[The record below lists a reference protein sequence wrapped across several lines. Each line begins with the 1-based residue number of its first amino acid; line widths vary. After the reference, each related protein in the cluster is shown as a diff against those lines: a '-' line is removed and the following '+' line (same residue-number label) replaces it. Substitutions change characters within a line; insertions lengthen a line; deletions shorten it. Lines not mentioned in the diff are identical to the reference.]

1 MNLSM
6 IIANASHAIVF
17 KKSRT
22 RLFTATPLSLLSL
35 ATLSLTTLSFSA
47 NANPYNT
54 YARVT
59 QVTPIY
65 ETVSI
70 REPYKECHIE
80 ERAVDRRNHHRSNT
94 STTPTIIGALIGG
107 AIGNELGHNKSNK
120 RVGAVAGAI
129 LGGSIAN
136 DLKRQPRQYHGNY
149 TTTERV
155 CTTHHKIRHEKQ
167 VNGYDVDYKYHG
179 QIYSTV
185 MNTHPGNRIRVAV
198 DVRPID
204 Y

>member
-1 MNLSM
+1 MYSLTLTP
-6 IIANASHAIVF
+6 AITFYIQRKHRFIV
-17 KKSRT
+17 
-22 RLFTATPLSLLSL
+22 LATSL
-35 ATLSLTTLSFSA
+35 ATILLTTLSFSA
-47 NANPYNT
+47 NAKPYGN

-65 ETVSI
+65 ETYAV
-70 REPYKECHIE
+70 REPYRECHLE
-80 ERAVDRRNHHRSNT
+80 ERTIEPRKYRHRNT

-136 DLKRQPRQYHGNY
+136 DFLKRQPRHQHRNY
-149 TTTERV
+149 TTTEKV
-155 CTTHHKIRHEKQ
+155 CTTHHKVRHEKQ
-167 VNGYDVDYKYHG
+167 LTGYDVNYKYHG
-179 QIYSTV
+179 QLYSTV
-185 MNTHPGNRIRVAV
+185 MNTRPGDKIRVAV
-198 DVRPID
+198 DVTPID